1 MVCAWGVPAPANPRQ
16 TPAAAPYAPILPLS
30 QRKKSYYVF
39 HMEFYCGLAWMLRPH
54 GGRGG
59 RSVLSL
65 ANLCH
70 QAHAATVTPNPFASR
85 CYCTAERICAANFN
99 LPHLWSASARVL
111 LAYRTL
117 WLTGAR
123 LLIYR
128 HVRRRCHALVTGAAC
143 WNKGRSLA
151 GECLVTKAWRSAGR
165 TPGGCL
171 LAEQPHLQVAPC
183 SRSLAL
189 AVCLAFSLRAHTHTH
204 THTSRSRHHAVSYL
218 SLLLPLVLPY
228 NAIPHHAPRARSVTR
243 SHAPTPAHTIP
254 CPPYSLCLS
263 PSRTHVPSG
272 AHVFELHGYDF
283 ETGVHYLGPC

>member
-1 MVCAWGVPAPANPRQ
+1 
-16 TPAAAPYAPILPLS
+16 
-30 QRKKSYYVF
+30 
-39 HMEFYCGLAWMLRPH
+39 MEFYCGLAWMLRPH

-204 THTSRSRHHAVSYL
+204 THF
-218 SLLLPLVLPY
+218 P
-228 NAIPHHAPRARSVTR
+228 
-243 SHAPTPAHTIP
+243 
-254 CPPYSLCLS
+254 LS
-263 PSRTHVPSG
+263 PSRCFLSLSLAPSRPPVQCYTAPCPSCSFCYSLTRTHTRTYHTMPPLLALSLPLS
-272 AHVFELHGYDF
+272 H
-283 ETGVHYLGPC
+283 TRT